1 VPELIVAIVAEPVAD
16 PFVTVTVKLLPST
29 VAVTL
34 ALLNTPAVNAADVPV
49 TPAVPPYVT
58 VEVKLVTVLLFTSC
72 AVIVEMVNGVPTICG
87 EDIAEIAK

>member
-1 VPELIVAIVAEPVAD
+1 MVADPVAD
-16 PFVTVTVKLLPST
+16 PLVTVTVKLVPST

-34 ALLNTPAVNAADVPV
+34 ALLSTPAVNAADVPV

-72 AVIVEMVNGVPTICG
+72 AVIVEIWNAVPTICG
-87 EDIAEIAK
+87 EAIAEIAK